1 MSTSWKSTPR
11 CPRSSWQRSPRLL
24 SAFATWSVLTPG
36 LFTPCLP
43 DTWNH
48 ETFFHTD
55 QAAFPY
61 LGIGLKIFL
70 ITRPWPA
77 FGRQGTL
84 LTPCFAPAALSS
96 EGTWSNSSLETGK
109 TEKSFENNDRDFVIS
124 RFLDTFEHGKCRE
137 TGERQ
142 ISMKNNFF
150 SVSSHS
156 GTVQKLLWTYWD
168 GPWNWASILTT
179 SRGPYNDLV
188 CITS

>member
-1 MSTSWKSTPR
+1 MTLYFTKKFRTLDPHPPTVLDQDMATSWKSTPR
-11 CPRSSWQRSPRLL
+11 CPRSSWWRSPRLL
-24 SAFATWSVLTPG
+24 SAFAAWPVLTPG

-84 LTPCFAPAALSS
+84 LTLSS
-96 EGTWSNSSLETGK
+96 EGTWSN
-109 TEKSFENNDRDFVIS
+109 DRDFIIS
-124 RFLDTFEHGKCRE
+124 LFFRHFWTWKVSRNRRKTNFLEK
-137 TGERQ
+137 
-142 ISMKNNFF
+142 
-150 SVSSHS
+150 
-156 GTVQKLLWTYWD
+156 
-168 GPWNWASILTT
+168 
-179 SRGPYNDLV
+179 
-188 CITS
+188 